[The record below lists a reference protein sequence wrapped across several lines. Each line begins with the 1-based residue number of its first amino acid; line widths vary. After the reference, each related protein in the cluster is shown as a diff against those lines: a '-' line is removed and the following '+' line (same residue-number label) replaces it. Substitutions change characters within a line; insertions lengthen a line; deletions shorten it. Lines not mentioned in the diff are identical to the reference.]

1 MPDSEQAHTAGPK
14 NVHELRRLLQRA
26 ELVYDRDSVE
36 TAIEKLAKRLAD
48 RLEGTAPLVLCVMQ
62 GGLMFTG
69 KIMSMLPLDAE
80 FDYIH
85 ATRYRD
91 RTRGDALE
99 WLAYPKKRLDNRTVL
114 LLDDIL
120 DQGYTLSAIEQYCR
134 EQGAREV
141 VSAVLLEKR
150 HARARA
156 GIHSEYV
163 ALEVDDRYVF
173 GYGMD
178 YKGQFRHLDS
188 IYAISD

>member
-1 MPDSEQAHTAGPK
+1 MPDSEKVRTDGPK
-14 NVHELRRLLQRA
+14 TTHELRRLLQQA
-26 ELVYDRDSVE
+26 ELVYDRESVE
-36 TAIEKLAKRLAD
+36 SAIEKLAKRLTD

-91 RTRGDALE
+91 GTRGDALE
-99 WLAYPKKRLDNRTVL
+99 WLAYPKKPLRSRTVL

-120 DQGYTLSAIEQYCR
+120 DQGYTLEAIEQYCR
-134 EQGAREV
+134 EQGASEV
-141 VSAVLLEKR
+141 ISAVLLEKR
-150 HARARA
+150 HARPRA
-156 GIHSEYV
+156 SIHSEYV

-173 GYGMD
+173 GCGMD

-188 IYAISD
+188 VYAISD